1 MRTYHVEIVASSNKN
16 GKTIAIE
23 GLVLSAELK
32 AIKEKLGDIN
42 KYPVGKKIKVKC

>member
-1 MRTYHVEIVASSNKN
+1 MKTYHVEIVESCSG
-16 GKTIAIE
+16 GKTIAIK

-42 KYPVGKKIKVKC
+42 KFPIGKKIKVKC

>member
-1 MRTYHVEIVASSNKN
+1 MKTYNVEIVEARNG

-32 AIKEKLGDIN
+32 LIKEKLGDIS
-42 KYPVGKKIKVKC
+42 KYSVGKKIKVKC